1 MPSLV
6 HTPSRSDVSGKQRSA
21 SARPDVTSNQAAA
34 GQQSGQ
40 PGTQSLMKSGQ
51 AGRDGEDVDIMGT
64 EDFAFNT
71 RLGDSWQRP
80 GAFMDLQ
87 LSLPLVIDMGM
98 PRARRWTGGRSK
110 IIKSTTKLQTERTP
124 SGPGRH
130 TERKQTHKKLTPGLV
145 GGRGLRKP

>member
-1 MPSLV
+1 MSSLKQHGRRPAPTLKQRRVPSFV

-40 PGTQSLMKSGQ
+40 PGTQSLMKSGR
-51 AGRDGEDVDIMGT
+51 AGRDGEDVEIMGT

-87 LSLPLVIDMGM
+87 LSLRHVVSPNVCNFHFLLSSTWEC
-98 PRARRWTGGRSK
+98 PARDDGQAAVAR
-110 IIKSTTKLQTERTP
+110 
-124 SGPGRH
+124 
-130 TERKQTHKKLTPGLV
+130 
-145 GGRGLRKP
+145 